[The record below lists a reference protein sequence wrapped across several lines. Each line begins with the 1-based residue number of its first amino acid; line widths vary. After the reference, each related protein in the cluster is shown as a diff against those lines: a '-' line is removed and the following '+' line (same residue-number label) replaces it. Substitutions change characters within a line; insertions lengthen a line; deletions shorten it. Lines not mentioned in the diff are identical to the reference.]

1 MQYICNMKYT
11 VEHSS
16 PLLKYLYE
24 IMPDQSRTSVKKYLE
39 DRRIQVNGEITGAF
53 DLPLRHGDVINIVP
67 KGVAITESVRIG
79 AREEAELKGVRII
92 YEDEWIIIIDKK
104 AGVPTI
110 RQSTKEGDTAYS
122 ILTSY
127 VKAKA
132 GAERHHLKIYGK
144 GPARV
149 FIVHRIDMGTSGL
162 LLFAKDE
169 RTKDLLQSK
178 WNSMVLERKYKA
190 VVEGCIA
197 PPVGTVE
204 SWLTENE
211 KSFKM
216 SSSPFDDGG
225 EHAVSHYR
233 ITAPGKKYSAVE
245 FELETGRKNQI
256 RVHCQVL
263 GHPIAGDRKYGAS
276 SNPIRRLALHAAT
289 LVFRHP
295 HTNEVMRFTSPVPKE
310 FDSIIH

>member
-1 MQYICNMKYT
+1 MKYT
-11 VEHSS
+11 VQHSS

-24 IMPDQSRTSVKKYLE
+24 IMPDQSRTSVKRYLE
-39 DRRIQVNGEITGAF
+39 DSRIQVNGEIITAF
-53 DLPLRHGDVINIVP
+53 DHQLRHGDVIAVVP
-67 KGVAITESVRIG
+67 KGVAITESVRTG
-79 AREEAELKGVRII
+79 AKEEAASKGVKVI
-92 YEDEWIIIIDKK
+92 YEDEWIIVIDKK

-110 RQSTKEGDTAYS
+110 RQSTKESDTAYS
-122 ILTSY
+122 ILTAY

-132 GAERHHLKIYGK
+132 GAERHHLKIYSK

-178 WNSMVLERKYKA
+178 WNSMVLERKYRA
-190 VVEGCIA
+190 VVEGSIV
-197 PPVGTVE
+197 PPNGTVE
-204 SWLTENE
+204 SWLTDNE
-211 KSFKM
+211 KSFKV
-216 SSSPFDDGG
+216 SSSPVDDGG

-233 ITAPGKKYSAVE
+233 TVVPGKKYSAVD

-256 RVHCQVL
+256 RVHCQDL
-263 GHPIAGDRKYGAS
+263 GHPIVGDRKYGAS
-276 SNPIRRLALHAAT
+276 TNPIKRLGLHAAT

-295 HTNEVMRFTSPVPKE
+295 QTNEILRFTSPVPKE
-310 FDSIIH
+310 FDAIIH

>member
-1 MQYICNMKYT
+1 MMYICSMKYIVKHT
-11 VEHSS
+11 S
-16 PLLKYLYE
+16 PLLGYLYE
-24 IMPDQSRTSVKKYLE
+24 IMPGQSRTSVKKYLE
-39 DRRIQVNGEITGAF
+39 DSRIQVNGEIVTAF
-53 DLPLRHGDVINIVP
+53 NHPLSEGDSIVLIP
-67 KGVAITESVRIG
+67 KGVAITESVRTG
-79 AREEAELKGVRII
+79 AKEEAASKGVRII
-92 YEDEWIIIIDKK
+92 YEDEWIIVIDKK

-110 RQSTKEGDTAYS
+110 RQSTKESDTAYS

-162 LLFAKDE
+162 LVFAKDE

-178 WNSMVLERKYKA
+178 WSSMVIERKYRA
-190 VVEGCIA
+190 VVEGTIT
-197 PPVGTVE
+197 PPNGMVE
-204 SWLTENE
+204 SWLTENA

-216 SSSPFDDGG
+216 NSSPVDDGG

-233 ITAPGKKYSAVE
+233 TVEPGKRYSAVD

-256 RVHCQVL
+256 RVHCQDL
-263 GHPIAGDRKYGAS
+263 GHPIAGDRKYGAAT
-276 SNPIRRLALHAAT
+276 NPIKRLALHAAT

-295 HTNEVMRFTSPVPKE
+295 HTNETMRFVSPVPKE
-310 FDSIIH
+310 FDAIIH

>member
-1 MQYICNMKYT
+1 MKYT

-24 IMPDQSRTSVKKYLE
+24 IMPAQSRTSVKKYLE
-39 DRRIQVNGEITGAF
+39 DSRIQVNGEITTAF
-53 DLPLRHGDVINIVP
+53 DRPLRHGDVITLVP
-67 KGVAITESVRIG
+67 KGVAITESVRSG
-79 AREEAELKGVRII
+79 AKEEAGAKGVKII
-92 YEDEWIIIIDKK
+92 YEDEWLIVIDKK

-110 RQSTKEGDTAYS
+110 RQSTKESDTAYS

-162 LLFAKDE
+162 LVFAKDE

-178 WNSMVLERKYKA
+178 WNSMVLERKYRA
-190 VVEGCIA
+190 VVEGCIT
-197 PPVGTVE
+197 PQSGTVE

-216 SSSPFDDGG
+216 SSSPVDDGG

-233 ITAPGKKYSAVE
+233 TIQPGRKYSAVD

-256 RVHCQVL
+256 RVHCQDL
-263 GHPIAGDRKYGAS
+263 GHPIAGDRRYGAS
-276 SNPIRRLALHAAT
+276 TNPIRRLALHAAT

-295 HTNEVMRFTSPVPKE
+295 QTNEIMRFTSPVPTE
-310 FDSIIH
+310 FDTLVR